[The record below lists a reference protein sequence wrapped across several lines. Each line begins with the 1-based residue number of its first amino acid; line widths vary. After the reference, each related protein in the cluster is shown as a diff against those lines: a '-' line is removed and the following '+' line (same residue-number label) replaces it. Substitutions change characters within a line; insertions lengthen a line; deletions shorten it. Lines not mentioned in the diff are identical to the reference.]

1 MINSGKFRD
10 HTEFLN
16 FAGKSSNIQGDCVE
30 RCMKPEAYNKVLQ
43 TKNINYY
50 TNKPYQK
57 IEK

>member
-43 TKNINYY
+43 TKNIN
-50 TNKPYQK
+50 
-57 IEK
+57 